1 MVTTL
6 YICDRCGKVIPD
18 DYDSSTAIPMFDNE
32 GEFGVRVD
40 LCKSCTDELDSLLKT
55 HFFELNDDNLVMKD
69 APYAEIAVLETLV
82 EDQTKEIEKLEEELV
97 RLKVMKYAPHAE
109 IEGLEA
115 LVEDQ
120 LKEIEELEEE
130 LERLRDVKD
139 KLFETNF
146 KLTAQLRALGI
157 EVEDGE

>member
-1 MVTTL
+1 MIKTL
-6 YICDRCGKVIPD
+6 CICDRCGKGIPD
-18 DYDSSTAIPMFDNE
+18 DYEARTELPMFDSE
-32 GEFGVRVD
+32 DEFGVYVD
-40 LCKSCTDELDSLLKT
+40 LCKSCTNELDSLLKT
-55 HFFELNDDNLVMKD
+55 HFLEVNDDNRVMKD

-82 EDQTKEIEKLEEELV
+82 EDQTKEIEELEEELV
-97 RLKVMKYAPHAE
+97 RLRVMKYAPHAE

-139 KLFETNF
+139 ELFETNF
-146 KLTAQLRALGI
+146 VLTAKLKELGV
-157 EVEDGE
+157 EVED